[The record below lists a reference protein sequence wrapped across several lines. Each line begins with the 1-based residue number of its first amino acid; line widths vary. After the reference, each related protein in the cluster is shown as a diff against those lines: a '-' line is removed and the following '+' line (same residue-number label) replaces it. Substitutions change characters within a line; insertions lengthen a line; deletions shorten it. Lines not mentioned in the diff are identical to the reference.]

1 MTRIVDLIRR
11 KTDGEEVTF
20 EEFEQLISSYAR
32 GEITDYQMAAFLMA
46 GSCNGF
52 SDTEAAALTS
62 AMLKCGLQVDLSDI
76 PQPKVDKH
84 STGGVGDKITLIA
97 SPIAAAAGI
106 AVPTITDR
114 GLGYTGGTL
123 DKLQAIPGFRT
134 ELPLAEFRQTVST
147 HGLAFTGQ
155 TQELAPADKKLFAL
169 RDATATTDCLE
180 LIAASI
186 MSKKLAEGID
196 GLVLDVKVGRGS
208 LIRDR
213 AEGRRLAQLMI
224 TIGRRMDVRMQALLT
239 DMNQPL
245 GFTIGNA
252 LEVMEVSQTLQ
263 GQGPADLI
271 GLSVEIA
278 ARMIYLGEPSR
289 SLESARDQAQQLLA
303 DGSAFEK
310 LQAVI
315 EAQGGDPNVLQQ
327 FELLPNASGEHIISS
342 PRAGFVSRI
351 NADDIG
357 HAAALLGAG
366 RDAMDDTID
375 PAVGVILQS
384 KVGDE
389 VMEGSRL
396 CALYY
401 TDETNLQDGV
411 QLVEDAF
418 RISAIQPE
426 PIDLALDLV
435 Q

>member
-1 MTRIVDLIRR
+1 MAKRLPS
-11 KTDGEEVTF
+11 KS
-20 EEFEQLISSYAR
+20 FEQLINSYAR
-32 GEITDYQMAAFLMA
+32 GETSDYQMAAFLMA

-155 TQELAPADKKLFAL
+155 TKELAPADRKLFAL

-213 AEGRRLAQLMI
+213 AEARRLAQLMI

-263 GQGPADLI
+263 GQGPADLV

-303 DGSAFEK
+303 DGSAFAK

-315 EAQGGDPNVLQQ
+315 EAQGGDPNVLQK

-342 PRAGFVSRI
+342 PRAGFSS
-351 NADDIG
+351 
-357 HAAALLGAG
+357 AALTRTTLGTPPPSLEPVEMLWMTPSIRLWASSCNRRSG
-366 RDAMDDTID
+366 TRLWKVLVSALFTTPTRRICRM
-375 PAVGVILQS
+375 GSNWS
-384 KVGDE
+384 K
-389 VMEGSRL
+389 MPSGSRPL
-396 CALYY
+396 SPNRL
-401 TDETNLQDGV
+401 TS
-411 QLVEDAF
+411 
-418 RISAIQPE
+418 RSI
-426 PIDLALDLV
+426 
-435 Q
+435 

>member
-1 MTRIVDLIRR
+1 MIRIVDLIRR
-11 KTDGEEVTF
+11 KRDGEEVTF
-20 EEFEQLISSYAR
+20 EEFEHLISSYAR
-32 GEITDYQMAAFLMA
+32 GEIKDYQMAAFLVA
-46 GSCNGF
+46 GSCSGF

-62 AMLKCGLQVDLSDI
+62 AMLKCGRQVDLSDI

-114 GLGYTGGTL
+114 GMGYTGGTL
-123 DKLQAIPGFRT
+123 DKLQAIPGFQT
-134 ELPLAEFRQTVST
+134 ELPLAEFRQTVAT

-155 TQELAPADKKLFAL
+155 TNELAPADKKLFAL
-169 RDATATTDCLE
+169 RDATGTSDCLE

-213 AEGRRLAQLMI
+213 AEARRLAQLMI
-224 TIGRRMDVRMQALLT
+224 TIGRRMEVRMQALLT

-278 ARMIYLGEPSR
+278 ARMIYLGKPSR

-303 DGSAFEK
+303 DGSAFAK

-315 EAQGGDPNVLQQ
+315 EAQGGDPNVLKQ

-357 HAAALLGAG
+357 HAATLLGAG
-366 RDAMDDTID
+366 RDAMEDVID

-401 TDETNLQDGV
+401 TDETNLQEGV

-418 RISAIQPE
+418 RISATQPE
-426 PIDLALDLV
+426 PVDLALDLV

>member
-1 MTRIVDLIRR
+1 M
-11 KTDGEEVTF
+11 
-20 EEFEQLISSYAR
+20 
-32 GEITDYQMAAFLMA
+32 
-46 GSCNGF
+46 
-52 SDTEAAALTS
+52 
-62 AMLKCGLQVDLSDI
+62 
-76 PQPKVDKH
+76 
-84 STGGVGDKITLIA
+84 
-97 SPIAAAAGI
+97 
-106 AVPTITDR
+106 
-114 GLGYTGGTL
+114 
-123 DKLQAIPGFRT
+123 
-134 ELPLAEFRQTVST
+134 
-147 HGLAFTGQ
+147 
-155 TQELAPADKKLFAL
+155 APADKKLFAL
-169 RDATATTDCLE
+169 RDATGTTDCLQ

-213 AEGRRLAQLMI
+213 AEARRLAELMI
-224 TIGRRMDVRMQALLT
+224 TIGRRMEVRMQALLT

-245 GFTIGNA
+245 GFTVGNA

-263 GQGPADLI
+263 GQGPADLVD
-271 GLSVEIA
+271 LSVEIA

-303 DGSAFEK
+303 DGSAFAK

-315 EAQGGDPNVLQQ
+315 EAQGGDPNVLQE

-357 HAAALLGAG
+357 RAATLLGAG

-401 TDETNLQDGV
+401 TDETNLQEGV

-418 RISAIQPE
+418 RISATQPE
-426 PIDLALDLV
+426 PLDLALDLV

>member
-366 RDAMDDTID
+366 RDAMDDDYRSGCGRYPTVKGRGRGYGRLS
-375 PAVGVILQS
+375 PLRS
-384 KVGDE
+384 LLHRRDE
-389 VMEGSRL
+389 SAGWGPTGRRCLPDLRHSAR
-396 CALYY
+396 
-401 TDETNLQDGV
+401 TD
-411 QLVEDAF
+411 
-418 RISAIQPE
+418 
-426 PIDLALDLV
+426 
-435 Q
+435 

>member
-1 MTRIVDLIRR
+1 MTRIVDLIRL

-20 EEFEQLISSYAR
+20 EEFEHLISGYAR
-32 GEITDYQMAAFLMA
+32 GEIKDYQMAAFLVA
-46 GSCNGF
+46 GSGNGF

-62 AMLKCGLQVDLSDI
+62 AMLKCGRQVDLSDI

-84 STGGVGDKITLIA
+84 STGGVGDKTTLIA

-114 GLGYTGGTL
+114 GMGYTGGTL
-123 DKLQAIPGFRT
+123 DKLQAIPGFQT
-134 ELPLAEFRQTVST
+134 ELPLAEFRQTVAT

-155 TQELAPADKKLFAL
+155 TNELAPADKKLFAL
-169 RDATATTDCLE
+169 RDATGTIDCLA

-186 MSKKLAEGID
+186 MSKKLAEGIE

-213 AEGRRLAQLMI
+213 AEARRLAELMI

-245 GFTIGNA
+245 GFTVGNA

-263 GQGPADLI
+263 GQGPADLV

-303 DGSAFEK
+303 DGSAFAK

-357 HAAALLGAG
+357 RAATLLGAG
-366 RDAMDDTID
+366 RDAMDDAID

-401 TDETNLQDGV
+401 ADETNLQEGV

-418 RISAIQPE
+418 RISATQPE
-426 PIDLALDLV
+426 PVDLALDLV